1 MGTIVKN
8 KKPREQQY
16 IRNLADAMLAG
27 DGYCADWRSIED
39 FPSII
44 DEFYLSEAQR
54 LLEANLAAAKGRVSR

>member
-1 MGTIVKN
+1 
-8 KKPREQQY
+8 
-16 IRNLADAMLAG
+16 MLAG